1 MQATTPQMTAA
12 AKSVEG
18 KIRKPPRGFASRT
31 LGTPAARQAP
41 RPRRRYRK
49 ATAWVRVPAI
59 RAQAARQMPRTPRPR
74 RRYRKAT
81 PWVRVPAITGQAARQ
96 APSTLRPRR
105 RCMSGR
111 SARKGGGPGADG
123 GDRSSPSP
131 GRKAAGFP
139 QRDAGRTVH
148 DCRETRETDAPDAR
162 DHQHGRTP
170 ASNCSICRPS
180 CRAYGAGP
188 SGDAESHRIGCC
200 PGRLLPIWLT

>member
-1 MQATTPQMTAA
+1 MTAA
-12 AKSVEG
+12 ARGFEG
-18 KIRKPPRGFASRT
+18 NIRKPPRGFASRT
-31 LGTPAARQAP
+31 LTTPAAGQAP
-41 RPRRRYRK
+41 RPRCRYRK
-49 ATAWVRVPAI
+49 ATALVRVRAI
-59 RAQAARQMPRTPRPR
+59 RAQAARQ
-74 RRYRKAT
+74 
-81 PWVRVPAITGQAARQ
+81 
-96 APSTLRPRR
+96 APSTPRPRR

-111 SARKGGGPGADG
+111 SARRGGGPDADG
-123 GDRSSPSP
+123 GDRSSPSLA
-131 GRKAAGFP
+131 RWAAVLA
-139 QRDAGRTVH
+139 QRDAGRTMH